1 MMVPLQR
8 RRHRLRRSHEIEWR
22 TKGDVFDADRTPD
35 RGVVGFSYNDGTKEA
50 LLRLILKI
58 MDVRGR

>member
-1 MMVPLQR
+1 MAGQ
-8 RRHRLRRSHEIEWR
+8 
-22 TKGDVFDADRTPD
+22 GDMFDADRTPD